1 MKNTLKGISILL
13 CIVMIGTPIKYASA
27 EIHNKNDEQQYQD
40 IQENEKMI
48 LEHLTADDGR
58 LFQLN
63 ESFLGKDLNNG
74 DYSTFVVGSEST
86 VYAPNGGMWL
96 YSYGGPT
103 STLYNG
109 QIRYDKI
116 IYMTRDE
123 IISTL
128 GNNVTATK
136 WKNLKE
142 LLISS
147 GIAAAKN
154 YANMTFTGALK
165 AFLGRLFVIYGA
177 VELIV
182 PILEDIEDAQYKDIL
197 VKARDNGN
205 GIIFEYYEYTY
216 NGFWYDGSI
225 KTEWTNE
232 PYAPIP
238 GSAYGVGTFS
248 KNVTTGWYQIS
259 NRWYWYEN
267 GEAVISQWRE
277 IDGYWYYF
285 KSDGVMATSWQ
296 YIGGKWYFFWDG
308 GSMAKSWVKVN
319 GVWYYLD
326 PTNGDMK
333 TGWQQIG
340 GTWYYFYSSGAMATN
355 VTIDGWWIDGNGV
368 AHQP

>member
-1 MKNTLKGISILL
+1 MKNILKGISIFL

-48 LEHLTADDGR
+48 LEHLTDYDRR

-103 STLYNG
+103 STLYNS
-109 QIRYDKI
+109 QIRYNKI

-142 LLISS
+142 ILISS

-165 AFLGRLFVIYGA
+165 VFLGRLFLAYGA
-177 VELIV
+177 VSIIV
-182 PILEDIEDAQYKDIL
+182 PIIEDIEDAQYKDIL

-205 GIIFEYYEYTY
+205 GIIFEYYKYTY
-216 NGFWYDGSI
+216 NGSWYDGSI
-225 KTEWTNE
+225 KTEWTNQ

-238 GSAYGVGTFS
+238 GSAYGVGTFY
-248 KNVTTGWYQIS
+248 KNVITGWYQF
-259 NRWYWYEN
+259 NGNWYWYEN
-267 GEAVISQWRE
+267 GQAVTSAWRE
-277 IDGYWYYF
+277 I
-285 KSDGVMATSWQ
+285 S
-296 YIGGKWYFFWDG
+296 
-308 GSMAKSWVKVN
+308 
-319 GVWYYLD
+319 GVWYYLKSD
-326 PTNGDMK
+326 GIMATGWLELGGKWYWFESNGAMFHSNWKQIGPQWYCFDGNGAAL
-333 TGWQQIG
+333 TGWQYLNNN
-340 GTWYYFYSSGAMATN
+340 WYYFYGSCEMATN